1 MAANPDPVRGKRLDS
16 WKEIAAFFGRAER
29 TVKRWESERGL
40 PVHRV
45 PGGGRSAV
53 FAYTAELADWLTGR
67 SQELDADDS
76 ATGENDTGGFEAP
89 HVPLVLPDAGTQS
102 AESAP
107 VKEGMPLSRIAAWL
121 VPLVLVAGLV
131 TYFSIGHN
139 EPRVKALANRQPS
152 NAESRNLNLGPD
164 SVAVLPFNNVR
175 TDANTDYLSDG
186 ITEALIGSLAR
197 LPQLKVRSRDSVFRY
212 KGKDLEVRTIGSE
225 LGVSVVVSGRVMLR
239 GDTVEISAELT
250 DVRDNTEIWGRRY
263 AGRSAEIISLQQQMT
278 GDIAQQLRSALNSVD
293 RQQVA
298 SQGTR
303 DPEAYS
309 LYLKGR
315 YAFNNRTLTRL
326 QTAISYFNQA
336 IAKDPEYALAYSG
349 LADAYSVLPFFGGN
363 PSEDFPKSNA
373 AARQALELD
382 ATLAHPHA
390 VLGSNE
396 MSYDWDFAG
405 GEAEFK
411 KAIELD
417 PYDATAHQW
426 YAENLGMIGNRE
438 QDALAEINLAHQ
450 LDPQSLVIRRVIG
463 SVLVAARRYDDAIS
477 VCKQLEQED
486 PAFPV
491 AHDCLGYGY
500 WGKQMYAQV
509 VEEWK
514 TYGQLSGNPD
524 EAEFGLALDRGF
536 RSAGW
541 KGALTEG
548 IAVSLTQ
555 RRKGYVSPYKVARLY
570 ADLADKEQAFQWL
583 DTAYREHDFLLK
595 ELNTAFQVDSLR
607 SDPRFAELVN
617 KVGLPKL
624 R

>member
-1 MAANPDPVRGKRLDS
+1 MAAKPDRVTGKRLDS

-29 TVKRWESERGL
+29 TVKRWEAERGL

-53 FAYTAELADWLTGR
+53 FAYTAELADWLKGK

-76 ATGENDTGGFEAP
+76 ATGENETGVLGAP
-89 HVPLVLPDAGTQS
+89 HVPLVLPDAGVQP
-102 AESAP
+102 AQAARVRER
-107 VKEGMPLSRIAAWL
+107 MPLPRIAAWM

-139 EPRVKALANRQPS
+139 EPRVKALTSRQPS
-152 NAESRNLNLGPD
+152 SAEGQNLYLGPD
-164 SVAVLPFNNVR
+164 SVAVLPFNNAR
-175 TDANTDYLSDG
+175 TDASTDYLSDG

-263 AGRSAEIISLQQQMT
+263 AGRSAELISLQQQMT
-278 GDIAQQLRSALNSVD
+278 GDIAQQLRSTLNTAG

-309 LYLKGR
+309 LHLKGR
-315 YAFNNRTLTRL
+315 YAFNNRTFTRL
-326 QTAISYFNQA
+326 QAAISYFNQA

-349 LADAYSVLPFFGGN
+349 LADAHSVLPFFGGN

-373 AARQALELD
+373 AARKALELD

-438 QDALAEINLAHQ
+438 QDALAEINVAHQ

-463 SVLVAARRYDDAIS
+463 SVLVAARRYDDAIT

-491 AHDCLGYGY
+491 AHDCLGYAY

-541 KGALTEG
+541 KGALTES
-548 IAVSLTQ
+548 IAVSLAQ
-555 RRKGYVSPYKVARLY
+555 RRKGYVSPYKIARLY
-570 ADLADKEQAFQWL
+570 ADLGDKEQAFQWL

-595 ELNTAFQVDSLR
+595 ELNTAFEVDSLR